1 MTRQRT
7 TSEILRSITGG
18 LMVGLGLHILSG
30 NVDRAT
36 TQLSQSLGIN
46 TGEVLGLVPSAVLA
60 ASQAARVFAGAHFG
74 AAQSLLSMLLAF
86 WPLLLVIAGVTLLR
100 DVFNDKVD
108 VLPQSRKYF
117 QNKEL
122 ACRFCCPSLDA

>member
-46 TGEVLGLVPSAVLA
+46 TGEVLGLVPCGVRA
-60 ASQAARVFAGAHFG
+60 ASQGARVLAGDDFG
-74 AAQSLLSMLLAF
+74 TAQSLLSMVLAF
-86 WPLLLVIAGVTLLR
+86 WPLLLAVTGDGTPAGSGR
-100 DVFNDKVD
+100 EES
-108 VLPQSRKYF
+108 QSVAETCQLSSK
-117 QNKEL
+117 
-122 ACRFCCPSLDA
+122 

>member
-7 TSEILRSITGG
+7 TSEIFGSITGG

-60 ASQAARVFAGAHFG
+60 ASQAARVFAGDHFG

-86 WPLLLVIAGVTLLR
+86 WPLLLVIAGVMLLR

-117 QNKEL
+117 QNKDL
-122 ACRFCCPSLDA
+122 GCRFCCPSLDA